1 MLIYLCRQL
10 VGIILYYTLDIYI
23 VYKINKDKN
32 AEIVERPENTGFDFI
47 IFLVTKEM
55 FCFDICF

>member
-23 VYKINKDKN
+23 LYKINKDKN
-32 AEIVERPENTGFDFI
+32 AKIVEGLKTLDFI
-47 IFLVTKEM
+47 FS
-55 FCFDICF
+55 FF